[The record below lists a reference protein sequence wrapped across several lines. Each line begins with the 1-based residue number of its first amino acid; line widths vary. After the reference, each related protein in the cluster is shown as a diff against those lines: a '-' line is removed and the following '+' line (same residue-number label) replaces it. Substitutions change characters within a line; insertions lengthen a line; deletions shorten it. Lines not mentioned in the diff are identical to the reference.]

1 MVQRTEPKSPE
12 DYMNSA
18 SVTKRKPRWKFWL
31 AFLVILAGLGLLV
44 FGLGFFKVT
53 QIQGF
58 IALAKS
64 GAFAPPPTAVSTEV
78 AKQTSWQPTLD
89 TIGSVVAING
99 VTVSTDLAGIVSQI
113 AFESGSKVHAG
124 DLLVHLDTSQE
135 EAQLRQAEAQ
145 RDLAQ
150 VNLKRNTGLLAS
162 RTISQSDYDTS
173 EATFRQMQATVDQYR
188 AVIARKTLRAAFDGI
203 VGIRQANLGQY
214 LKEGDPVV
222 TLQSFDPIYVNF
234 SLPQQDLSKLAV
246 GQTVELHADAFE
258 KETFTG
264 KINAINSLVD
274 QTTRNVQIQA
284 TLSNPDAKLRPGMFV
299 RVSVLMNE
307 SKQVIAIPAT
317 AIHYAPYGDSI
328 FIVSDMKDPQSGKP
342 YKGVREQFVKV
353 GQAQGDLVAIESGL
367 KPGEEVATSGVFRL
381 RNSAPV
387 VVNNQ
392 TKPDAELRPTPS
404 NS

>member
-12 DYMNSA
+12 QFMNSA

-31 AFLVILAGLGLLV
+31 AFLVVLAGLGLLV
-44 FGLGFFKVT
+44 FGLGFFKFT

-58 IALAKS
+58 IAMAKS

-113 AFESGSKVHAG
+113 AFESGAKVHAG

-135 EAQLRQAEAQ
+135 EAQLHQAEAQ

-150 VNLKRNTGLLAS
+150 INLKRNTGLLAS

-188 AVIARKTLRAAFDGI
+188 ALIARKTLRAAFDGI

>member
-1 MVQRTEPKSPE
+1 
-12 DYMNSA
+12 MNSA
-18 SVTKRKPRWKFWL
+18 SATKRKPRWKFWL
-31 AFLVILAGLGLLV
+31 AFLVVLAGLGLLV
-44 FGLGFFKVT
+44 FGLGFFKFT

-113 AFESGSKVHAG
+113 AFESGAKVQAG

-135 EAQLRQAEAQ
+135 EAQLHQAEAQ

-188 AVIARKTLRAAFDGI
+188 ALIARKTLRAAFDGI

-246 GQTVELHADAFE
+246 GQTAELHADAFQ

-307 SKQVIAIPAT
+307 SKPVVAIPAT

-353 GQAQGDLVAIESGL
+353 GQTRGDLVAIESGL

-381 RNSAPV
+381 RNAAPI

-392 TKPDAELRPTPS
+392 TKPEAELRPTPS
-404 NS
+404 DS

>member
-1 MVQRTEPKSPE
+1 MIQRTEPKSP
-12 DYMNSA
+12 DQFMNSA
-18 SVTKRKPRWKFWL
+18 SVSKRKPRWKFWL
-31 AFLVILAGLGLLV
+31 AFLVVLVGLVLLV
-44 FGLGFFKVT
+44 FGLGFFKFT
-53 QIQGF
+53 QVQGF

-99 VTVSTDLAGIVSQI
+99 VTISTDLAGIVSQI
-113 AFESGSKVHAG
+113 AFESGAKVHAG

-135 EAQLRQAEAQ
+135 EAQLHQAEAQ

-173 EATFRQMQATVDQYR
+173 EATFRQTQATVDQYR
-188 AVIARKTLRAAFDGI
+188 ALIARKTLRAAFDGI

-214 LKEGDPVV
+214 LNTGDPVV

-258 KETFTG
+258 KEPFTG

-274 QTTRNVQIQA
+274 QATRNVQIQA

-299 RVSVLMNE
+299 KVSVLMNE
-307 SKQVIAIPAT
+307 SKPVIAIPAT

-328 FIVSDMKDPQSGKP
+328 FIVSDMKDPQSGKS

-353 GQAQGDLVAIESGL
+353 GQTRGDLVAIESGL

-381 RNSAPV
+381 RNAAPI

-392 TKPDAELRPTPS
+392 TKPESELRPTPS
-404 NS
+404 DS

>member
-1 MVQRTEPKSPE
+1 MAQRTEPKSPE
-12 DYMNSA
+12 HYVNSA

-31 AFLVILAGLGLLV
+31 AFLVVLAGLGLLV
-44 FGLGFFKVT
+44 FGLVFFKVT

-64 GAFAPPPTAVSTEV
+64 GAFAPPPTAVSTEI

-99 VTVSTDLAGIVSQI
+99 VTVSTDLAGIVGQI
-113 AFESGSKVHAG
+113 AFESGTKVHAG

-135 EAQLRQAEAQ
+135 EAQLHQAEAQ

-214 LKEGDPVV
+214 LNTGDPVV

-274 QTTRNVQIQA
+274 QATRNVQIQA

-299 RVSVLMNE
+299 KVSVLMNE
-307 SKQVIAIPAT
+307 SKPVVAIPAT

-353 GQAQGDLVAIESGL
+353 GQTRGDLVAIESGL

-392 TKPDAELRPTPS
+392 NKPEAELRPTPS
-404 NS
+404 DS

>member
-1 MVQRTEPKSPE
+1 
-12 DYMNSA
+12 
-18 SVTKRKPRWKFWL
+18 
-31 AFLVILAGLGLLV
+31 
-44 FGLGFFKVT
+44 
-53 QIQGF
+53 
-58 IALAKS
+58 
-64 GAFAPPPTAVSTEV
+64 
-78 AKQTSWQPTLD
+78 
-89 TIGSVVAING
+89 

-113 AFESGSKVHAG
+113 AFESGAKVHAG

-135 EAQLRQAEAQ
+135 EAQLHQAEAQ

-214 LKEGDPVV
+214 LNTGDPVV

-234 SLPQQDLSKLAV
+234 SLPQQNLSKLAV
-246 GQTVELHADAFE
+246 GQTVELHADAFD
-258 KETFTG
+258 KEPFTG

-274 QTTRNVQIQA
+274 QTTRNVQVQA

-299 RVSVLMNE
+299 KVSVLMNE
-307 SKQVIAIPAT
+307 SKEVIAIPAT

-353 GQAQGDLVAIESGL
+353 GQARGDLVAIESGL

-387 VVNNQ
+387 IVNNQ
-392 TKPDAELRPTPS
+392 TKPESELRPTPS

>member
-1 MVQRTEPKSPE
+1 MIQRTEPKSPE
-12 DYMNSA
+12 QFMNSA
-18 SVTKRKPRWKFWL
+18 SVTQRKPRWKFWL
-31 AFLVILAGLGLLV
+31 AFLVVLAGLGLLV
-44 FGLGFFKVT
+44 FGLVFFKFT

-58 IALAKS
+58 IALAKT
-64 GAFAPPPTAVSTEV
+64 GAFAPPPTAVSTEI

-113 AFESGSKVHAG
+113 AFESGAKVRAG
-124 DLLVHLDTSQE
+124 DLLIHLDTTQE
-135 EAQLRQAEAQ
+135 EAQLHQAEAQ

-188 AVIARKTLRAAFDGI
+188 ALIARKTLRAAFDGI

-214 LKEGDPVV
+214 LNTGDPVV
-222 TLQSFDPIYVNF
+222 TLQSYDPIYVNF

-274 QTTRNVQIQA
+274 QATRNVQIQA
-284 TLSNPDAKLRPGMFV
+284 TLSNPAAKLRPGMFV
-299 RVSVLMNE
+299 KASVLMNE
-307 SKQVIAIPAT
+307 SKPVVAIPAT

-328 FIVSDMKDPQSGKP
+328 FIVSDMKDPQSGKS

-353 GQAQGDLVAIESGL
+353 GQTRGDLVAIESGL

-381 RNSAPV
+381 RNAAPI

-404 NS
+404 DS